1 MNKFIIE
8 ITEPAES
15 DLKNIRLYIEEELLE
30 PNTAIKIIDEIG
42 ESIVSLEEL
51 PMRNALVCDARLAKL
66 GIRRAMVKNYIIFYI
81 VDEKESEVT
90 IIRILYSKRNWINL
104 L

>member
-42 ESIVSLEEL
+42 ESIISWVERLYNKKMTPKEISESTTLPLETV
-51 PMRNALVCDARLAKL
+51 NK
-66 GIRRAMVKNYIIFYI
+66 II
-81 VDEKESEVT
+81 KG
-90 IIRILYSKRNWINL
+90 LSKK
-104 L
+104 